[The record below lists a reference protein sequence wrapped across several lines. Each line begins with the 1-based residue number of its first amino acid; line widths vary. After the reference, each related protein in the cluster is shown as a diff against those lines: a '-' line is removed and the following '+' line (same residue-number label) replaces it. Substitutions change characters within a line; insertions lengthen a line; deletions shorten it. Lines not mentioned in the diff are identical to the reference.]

1 MGQTDSDM
9 TQNDRTV
16 AKDLTV
22 DSKKVRTI
30 DAYQNK
36 NREIASARQRM
47 LKLWLLGKDSHINVS
62 EILISCF

>member
-22 DSKKVRTI
+22 YLMTVRTI
-30 DAYQNK
+30 DACQD
-36 NREIASARQRM
+36 RDIVPQR
-47 LKLWLLGKDSHINVS
+47 
-62 EILISCF
+62 